1 MAVSVIQFAG
11 FLLAAAAVVGND
23 SLQTLGP
30 YLSSNR
36 GRTPVAL
43 QILFLAGLTVAVL
56 GLGWWRNGGDPSWGR
71 LAAFPPPE
79 IWSWIDL
86 LPPLAVLLLTR
97 WGAPVS
103 TSFLLLTALAPA
115 HRGELVQR
123 SLLGYGLAFVVA
135 LLLYGALLWLLER
148 PVLALEQA
156 GETTATKTTATET
169 TATETTAAPGNGPLW
184 LLLQTL
190 ATAWLWSQWLV
201 HDLANIY
208 VYLPR
213 QLGAGALALSA
224 AVLALGLAVLVISGG
239 GPIQQ
244 VVRGKTASA
253 DLRSATVID
262 LLFGALLLVL
272 ARWSPTPLSTTWV
285 FLGLLA
291 GRECGL
297 ALRLRHRG
305 PAELG
310 GLLGSDLLK
319 AAAGLGVSLVLALLI
334 EPLKALSVMP

>member
-1 MAVSVIQFAG
+1 MIEPLAAAG

-36 GRTPVAL
+36 GRTPLAL
-43 QILFLAGLTVAVL
+43 QILFLAGLTAAVL
-56 GLGWWRNGGDPSWGR
+56 GLGWWRHGGDPAWGR
-71 LAAFPPPE
+71 LAAFPLPE
-79 IWSWIDL
+79 RLGWLDL
-86 LPPLAVLLLTR
+86 LPPVAVLLLTR

-103 TSFLLLTALAPA
+103 TSFLLLTAFAPA
-115 HRGELVQR
+115 RLGALVGR
-123 SLLGYGLAFVVA
+123 SLAGYGLAFAAA

-148 PVLALEQA
+148 PVLAQEPGA
-156 GETTATKTTATET
+156 EPAAT
-169 TATETTAAPGNGPLW
+169 PGNGPLW

-190 ATAWLWSQWLV
+190 ATGWLWSQWLV

-224 AVLALGLAVLVISGG
+224 AVLGLGLTALVLSGG

-244 VVRGKTASA
+244 VVRGKSASA
-253 DLRSATVID
+253 DLRSATLID
-262 LLFGALLLVL
+262 LLFGALLLAL

-305 PAELG
+305 AAELG
-310 GLLGSDLLK
+310 GLLGLDLLK
-319 AAAGLGVSLVLALLI
+319 AAAGLAVSLALALLI
-334 EPLKALSVMP
+334 EPLKALSVLS